1 MKIFVF
7 ESKHTTLDSETN
19 ISLARRN
26 LIRNNAQKSTWIF
39 QNVPHI
45 IILEPLNSQSKP
57 VNYLHPIG
65 GENVALWYVF
75 EKLLCLG
82 SRSCTHYVTLNT
94 PTDYN

>member
-65 GENVALWYVF
+65 GE
-75 EKLLCLG
+75 KRG
-82 SRSCTHYVTLNT
+82 SMVCVRKATLFRFT
-94 PTDYN
+94 